1 MQIAPKALRASIQLL
16 FIAVVSC
23 LFLIGPAAALL
34 MMPGMSTLRVATV
47 LTKTKASNIRATRS
61 PVADSGFTNN
71 RDILISRAAKLRQ
84 TIVKQQVEL
93 IALERKIEC
102 CRGNQEIDE
111 SELSSAP
118 NIRIGKIAN
127 AALVTFISSTNVLFR
142 KLGRVKDKVGPN
154 NKQWNSVSDY
164 IVHEMEAGIR
174 IVTSIVQRPDQ
185 IQQLIDPRTP
195 TLVPHVP
202 AILARLDKLEI
213 YVSPILERVLN
224 NRQHLASIEPYLAE
238 ILERFDDIEPHLQW
252 ILDNIDALAPY
263 TGLLLKHI
271 DALLLFAESEADDD
285 DFSEFGDDAQGGT
298 VGVSKDY
305 SLANQLLPYLEYYVS
320 KLDVVGPHL
329 VLLRPHVP
337 LLLKHNRIGR
347 VSPHIDKLFARGY
360 GTKLAASANM
370 DILLFWF
377 GWTLRIPFVP
387 ALFFALP
394 FSPRL
399 VSFLANRLPKKFARR
414 GKSYCRNM
422 MCTIDDDYGGSWNK
436 LESKSA

>member
-1 MQIAPKALRASIQLL
+1 MPIAPKALRASIQLL

-23 LFLIGPAAALL
+23 SFLIGPAAALL

-202 AILARLDKLEI
+202 AILARLDELEI

-285 DFSEFGDDAQGGT
+285 DFSEFGDDAQGST
-298 VGVSKDY
+298 VSVSKDY

-360 GTKLAASANM
+360 GTRLAASANM

>member
-1 MQIAPKALRASIQLL
+1 MPIAPKALRASIQLL

-23 LFLIGPAAALL
+23 SFLIGPAAALL

-285 DFSEFGDDAQGGT
+285 DFSEFGDDAQGST
-298 VGVSKDY
+298 VSVSKDY

-360 GTKLAASANM
+360 GTRLAASANM